1 MKKRT
6 WGTAVLAVLLTL
18 SLVLCSCSKI
28 SLSPTINSAE
38 IYGYFDTATK
48 ISSYALDKEEE
59 FNANVS
65 QISSVLEHWHRLLD
79 IYNEYEGMNNL
90 CTVNRLAGG
99 DPVPVDPDLIAFVQ
113 YAKEM
118 CELTKGEMDIT
129 LGAVLKLWHDA
140 GEAETPYV
148 PEESALNEAAEHVGF
163 DRLEIDAVNNT
174 LRLTDPKASLD
185 AGALGKGYAA
195 ERTAE
200 MLIAKEV
207 TSYALS
213 VGGNIR
219 LLGTKADGSPYVT
232 GIRDPQNTDDLA
244 LTLEISD
251 TSCVTSGDYERYFTV
266 GGKRYNHIIDKDTLR
281 PAAYFSSV
289 TVICKDSA
297 LADALS
303 TALFCM
309 SFEDGLALVTSLE
322 GVEAVWIYEDASI
335 NFTMGLESLMT
346 LN

>member
-28 SLSPTINSAE
+28 SLSPTINTAE

-90 CTVNRLAGG
+90 CTVNRHAGG
-99 DPVPVDPDLIAFVQ
+99 DPVPVDADLIAFVQ

-148 PEESALNEAAEHVGF
+148 PEVLTKSIGPAHLVFTKSWSKRGF
-163 DRLEIDAVNNT
+163 
-174 LRLTDPKASLD
+174 
-185 AGALGKGYAA
+185 
-195 ERTAE
+195 
-200 MLIAKEV
+200 
-207 TSYALS
+207 
-213 VGGNIR
+213 
-219 LLGTKADGSPYVT
+219 LL
-232 GIRDPQNTDDLA
+232 
-244 LTLEISD
+244 
-251 TSCVTSGDYERYFTV
+251 
-266 GGKRYNHIIDKDTLR
+266 
-281 PAAYFSSV
+281 
-289 TVICKDSA
+289 
-297 LADALS
+297 
-303 TALFCM
+303 
-309 SFEDGLALVTSLE
+309 
-322 GVEAVWIYEDASI
+322 
-335 NFTMGLESLMT
+335 
-346 LN
+346 